1 LIVRCSQLI
10 MRRARGPARH
20 LRRRWRQ
27 QTTIETEESMASNL
41 TDEQIEALV
50 RDTIRHA
57 NLTQNER
64 AAALAW
70 LDKLVG
76 TNEAVTRWLKGQK

>member
-1 LIVRCSQLI
+1 
-10 MRRARGPARH
+10 
-20 LRRRWRQ
+20 
-27 QTTIETEESMASNL
+27 MASNL

-76 TNEAVTRWLKGQK
+76 TNKAVTRWLKGQK